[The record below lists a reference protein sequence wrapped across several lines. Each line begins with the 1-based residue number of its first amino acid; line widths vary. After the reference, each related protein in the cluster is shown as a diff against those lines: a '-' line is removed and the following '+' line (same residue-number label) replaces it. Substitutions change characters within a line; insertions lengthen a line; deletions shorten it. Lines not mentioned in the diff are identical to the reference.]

1 MLNGDQGSS
10 PAQILATDPTTS
22 KGSELLVT
30 TLLSAAS
37 SRMGAA
43 RIVIQAS
50 ANYTQPAIFR
60 TMLVLPPG
68 CTTPAQQVII
78 HPLEQLEHE
87 DHSRW
92 QEQMRQYKRDMAHW
106 NRAAKKGQNAGEYP
120 TPPPDPQ
127 RYVVSDAT
135 IVAPVRIPEKNPR
148 GFLVCDK
155 QDSAHLSER
164 KKYRNGFGEESEL
177 LRAEFDGRALMKDT
191 IKESLYVSEPCIS
204 RTGSIQWPALK
215 KMMAKGHHLTGDWAR
230 WLFCVADAPPSYLK
244 QLGDGNRDSR
254 LSDALRRLYTGLE
267 KIEPADYLLSYDAKV
282 LFQTKQHQLVDMQ
295 LQEDNEGLKI
305 AYPKFEGYLARFALW
320 LHLVNAVLAGVTPAP
335 TVSGETMANAIRFVD
350 YYMGQLRLIYA
361 QNDP

>member
-1 MLNGDQGSS
+1 MLNGDEGLSA
-10 PAQILATDPTTS
+10 AQILATDYTTS
-22 KGSELLVT
+22 KGSELLLT

-68 CTTPAQQVII
+68 CTTPAQKVII

-135 IVAPVRIPEKNPR
+135 IVATVRIHEKNPR

-155 QDSAHLSER
+155 QDSADLSER

-177 LRAEFDGRALMKDT
+177 LRSEFDGGPLMKDT
-191 IKESLYVSEPCIS
+191 IKESLYVSKACIS

-215 KMMAKGHHLTGDWAR
+215 KMMAKGNHLTGEWAR

-244 QLGDGNRDSR
+244 QLGEGGKDSG
-254 LSDALRRLYTGLE
+254 LSDTLRRLYRGLE
-267 KIEPADYLLSYDAKV
+267 KIEPADYLLSDEAEV
-282 LFQTKQHQLVDMQ
+282 LFDDKQHELVDMY
-295 LQEDNEGLKI
+295 LLEDNEGLKI

-320 LHLVNAVLAGVTPAP
+320 LHLVNAVLANVTPAP
-335 TVSGETMANAIRFVD
+335 AVSGETMLGAIRLVD
-350 YYMGQLRLIYA
+350 YYIGQLRLIYA
-361 QNDP
+361 QNDL